1 MGPWLADGSG
11 RLITRPYGALTGT
24 LTSVTVPRPL
34 CSNREVK
41 ALTVQLQSK
50 VSRIVRLGGLTAVAA
65 AIGLGTG
72 CAKKLD
78 RITIDKVIATGVHH
92 DDIDRVCATGE
103 GLGIALGSLTK
114 KSPLKA
120 MVMADVSAALCL
132 EADVRRA
139 QLDGAF
145 ARYHFEG
152 EQKLAGVL
160 DARYREERAH
170 TAAAY
175 RYKRAWDQ
183 LEEAYGPVGADA
195 CPNIKEKDEIVY
207 LMGLYAGI
215 HGMLHDQAGGGKVG
229 ISFDTLGKVARGTA
243 CLDNERWWQVP
254 DAFKWAAYATLD
266 NREDG
271 DPWEELAKT
280 ATAGDATGIRLARA
294 VHVMIAGN
302 ADRTDDLTAAL
313 TAHATS
319 RDEVPA
325 DPAWIAMDRYA
336 FDVSRHESDRL
347 WMATKGHRT
356 PTFGDLPFE
365 EAVEDGGGTNPFG
378 GDDPFGGDPFG
389 GGGSDAAP
397 AEDDSAPD
405 GGSDDDA
412 SDSAEETP

>member
-1 MGPWLADGSG
+1 MQFSSDLSSNARLVGLAV
-11 RLITRPYGALTGT
+11 LT
-24 LTSVTVPRPL
+24 L
-34 CSNREVK
+34 
-41 ALTVQLQSK
+41 
-50 VSRIVRLGGLTAVAA
+50 

-78 RITIDKVIATGVHH
+78 RLTVDNVIATGVTH

-114 KSPLKA
+114 KAPLKA
-120 MVMADVSAALCL
+120 LVMADVSAALCL

-145 ARYHFEG
+145 ARYHYEG
-152 EQKLAGVL
+152 EQKMAAVL

-183 LEEAYGPVGADA
+183 LEEAYGTVGADE

-243 CLDNERWWQVP
+243 CIDNERWWNVP

-266 NREDG
+266 NREQG
-271 DPWEELAKT
+271 DPWAELSKT
-280 ATAGDATGIRLARA
+280 ADAGDATGIRLARA
-294 VHVMIAGN
+294 VHVMILGN
-302 ADRTDDLTAAL
+302 ADRTDEMAEAIAKHAA
-313 TAHATS
+313 S
-319 RDEVPA
+319 REQTPA
-325 DPAWIAMDRYA
+325 NPEWIAMDRYA
-336 FDVSRHESDRL
+336 FDVSQHEADRL
-347 WMATKGHRT
+347 WMAAKGHRS
-356 PTFGDLPFE
+356 PGFGELP
-365 EAVEDGGGTNPFG
+365 GTDEPADDNGVNPFG
-378 GDDPFGGDPFG
+378 EDPFGADPFG
-389 GGGSDAAP
+389 GGGESTEP
-397 AEDDSAPD
+397 TE
-405 GGSDDDA
+405 DA
-412 SDSAEETP
+412 SEPDAGSGD